1 MLLLVNSHSVLPS
14 LRHDLYVHPKSIFH
28 IWVNDVI
35 LIRVFS
41 ANVNVASLLDWFVPA
56 LAVFQ
61 LSEVEEGGDC
71 SLFFKV
77 ESLFTSGQVQA
88 GTEVA
93 ETIQLL
99 ELNHASFVVF
109 FSLNQPHWVGVTR
122 VLFIAF
128 FSWSFNNFQIDVV
141 SAQPL
146 NEIEILKVLHIHWVA
161 SPCCSDRRICFA
173 VMQPDHVA
181 AF

>member
-1 MLLLVNSHSVLPS
+1 MLLLVNSHSKVPS
-14 LRHDLYVHPKSIFH
+14 LRHDLYVHPKSIFY

-35 LIRVFS
+35 LIRVFP
-41 ANVNVASLLDWFVPA
+41 ANIDVASFLDWLVPA

-61 LSEVEEGGDC
+61 LSEIEEGGDC
-71 SLFFKV
+71 SLFFEV
-77 ESLFTSGQVQA
+77 ESLFTSCQVQA

-93 ETIQLL
+93 ETIQLF

-109 FSLNQPHWVGVTR
+109 FSLNQPHWMGVTR

-141 SAQPL
+141 STQPL
-146 NEIEILKVLHIHWVA
+146 NEIKILEVLHIHRVA
-161 SPCCSDRRICFA
+161 SPCCSNGRICFA